1 MKCYGKNRAG
11 EGQAE
16 SREEERPG
24 ERRGGGGGGG
34 VRDGNTDPE
43 KEEEIGVKGPGDRN
57 RDREPQGDGRPARE
71 LGRKG
76 LGRMKARGPDGARSI
91 PNRTPLPGGLRC

>member
-1 MKCYGKNRAG
+1 MLWKKQSRGRTGGEQRGRETRGKA
-11 EGQAE
+11 
-16 SREEERPG
+16 
-24 ERRGGGGGGG
+24 GGGGGGG

>member
-1 MKCYGKNRAG
+1 MEKTEQGKDRRRA
-11 EGQAE
+11 
-16 SREEERPG
+16 ERKRDQG
-24 ERRGGGGGGG
+24 KGGVGGGG